1 MRLVL
6 LLSLLALSACG
17 DGLSG
22 DARAVRDMC
31 ASNGGETPYCTCIAT
46 TLEKQ
51 MPAEAFKAMAQG
63 GEEADLGALLDQ
75 IATANS
81 SCGGEQKTGG

>member
-1 MRLVL
+1 
-6 LLSLLALSACG
+6 
-17 DGLSG
+17 
-22 DARAVRDMC
+22 
-31 ASNGGETPYCTCIAT
+31 
-46 TLEKQ
+46 
-51 MPAEAFKAMAQG
+51 MAQG

>member
-6 LLSLLALSACG
+6 GLSLLALSACG

-22 DARAVRDMC
+22 DARGVRDMC
-31 ASNGGETPYCTCIAT
+31 VSNGGETPYCTCIAT

-51 MPAEAFKAMAQG
+51 MPAETFKGMAQG
-63 GEEADLGALLDQ
+63 DEEADIGTLLDQ
-75 IATANS
+75 IGTANS
-81 SCGGEQKTGG
+81 SCGAEQKTGG